1 MSFNHL
7 INTGIIVK
15 NTVVHA
21 ETLNVTTTIKL
32 SDTENVVVVGADV
45 NLPILLSGLSHHN
58 NA

>member
-1 MSFNHL
+1 MSFNPL

-15 NTVVHA
+15 NTVVNA
-21 ETLNVTTTIKL
+21 ETLNVTATIKL

-45 NLPILLSGLSHHN
+45 NLLILLSGLSHHT